1 MVFGSGG
8 VSVVVPVDETDVL
21 GEVWTEDVFVIG
33 VCVVFFG
40 SGGVPVVVPVGET
53 DVLGVVWIED
63 EAKIFLDKVY

>member
-1 MVFGSGG
+1 MKH
-8 VSVVVPVDETDVL
+8 VL